1 MSASAVDSLDL
12 PGLPRQGGV
21 RNAVARAV
29 GAAPPPGLV
38 LLSIVSIQIG
48 AALAVHLFPALG
60 PAGTVFLRVGLAAFL
75 LMLGARPAL
84 DRNLL
89 AHGWLLLQFGCV
101 MGAMNLC
108 FYEAIARI
116 PLGTAVTIGFIG
128 PLGVAALTSRRP
140 LDFFW
145 IGLAVVGLAVLA
157 PRLGRTLDPWGVL
170 LAAIAA
176 AGWSGFILLSRRVG
190 QAFPGGSGL
199 ALGMVVAAIFLVP
212 FGIAGARAALLDP
225 LLLAAAL
232 AVAVLSTTLPYALE
246 FAALQRLSA
255 RTYGV
260 LVTLEPAVAVL
271 VGAVLLAQP
280 VGDRTLLAVSCVM
293 AAAIGVT
300 WSDRR
305 GPGI

>member
-1 MSASAVDSLDL
+1 MSEPAIAALDL
-12 PGLPRQGGV
+12 PGRACTGRV
-21 RNAVARAV
+21 RGAVARAI
-29 GAAPPPGLV
+29 GAAPPPALV

-48 AALAVHLFPALG
+48 AALAVNLFPALG
-60 PAGTVFLRVGLAAFL
+60 PAGTVLLRVGIAALL

-89 AHGWLLLQFGCV
+89 AHAWLLLQFGCV

-128 PLGVAALTSRRP
+128 PLAVAVLTSRRAV
-140 LDFFW
+140 DFFW
-145 IGLAVVGLAVLA
+145 IVLAVVGLALFA
-157 PRLGRTLDPWGVL
+157 PRLGQALDPLGVL

-176 AGWSGFILLSRRVG
+176 AGWARFILLSRRVG
-190 QAFPGGSGL
+190 QAFPGASGL
-199 ALGMVVAAIFLVP
+199 ALGMVVAALFLAP
-212 FGIAGARAALLDP
+212 FGAGGAVAALLDP
-225 LLLAAAL
+225 LLLAGAL
-232 AVAVLSTTLPYALE
+232 AVAVLSTTLPFALE

-280 VGDRTLLAVSCVM
+280 RVPARSSRS
-293 AAAIGVT
+293 AA
-300 WSDRR
+300 
-305 GPGI
+305 

>member
-1 MSASAVDSLDL
+1 MHVTPLDL
-12 PGLPRQGGV
+12 PGLPGSRHV
-21 RNAVARAV
+21 RGAVARAI

-48 AALAVHLFPALG
+48 AALAVNLFPALG
-60 PAGTVFLRVGLAAFL
+60 PAGTAFLRVVIAALL

-89 AHGWLLLQFGCV
+89 AQAWLLLPFGCV

-108 FYEAIARI
+108 FYEALARI

-128 PLGVAALTSRRP
+128 PLAVAALTSRRA
-140 LDFFW
+140 LDFCW
-145 IGLAVVGLAVLA
+145 IGLAVAGLAVLA
-157 PRLGRTLDPWGVL
+157 PHVGQTLDPWGVL

-176 AGWSGFILLSRRVG
+176 AGWAGFVLLSRRVG
-190 QAFPGGSGL
+190 RALPGASGL
-199 ALGMVVAAIFLVP
+199 ALGMVVAATFLLP

-225 LLLAAAL
+225 LLLAGAL

-280 VGDRTLLAVSCVM
+280 AGPRTLLAVGCVM

-300 WSDRR
+300 WSERSR
-305 GPGI
+305 PGG

>member
-101 MGAMNLC
+101 MGAMNLR

-116 PLGTAVTIGFIG
+116 PLGTAVTVGFIG

-157 PRLGRTLDPWGVL
+157 PRLGGTLDPWGVL

-212 FGIAGARAALLDP
+212 FGIAGARAALLDRCCSQLRWRSRCSRP
-225 LLLAAAL
+225 RCRTRSSSRPCNACRRERMGCWSRSSPRLRSWSGRSCSRSRSATAPCSRSAA
-232 AVAVLSTTLPYALE
+232 SWPRRSGSPGPTG
-246 FAALQRLSA
+246 
-255 RTYGV
+255 GV
-260 LVTLEPAVAVL
+260 
-271 VGAVLLAQP
+271 
-280 VGDRTLLAVSCVM
+280 
-293 AAAIGVT
+293 
-300 WSDRR
+300 
-305 GPGI
+305 GI

>member
-1 MSASAVDSLDL
+1 MSRSAITPLDL
-12 PGLPRQGGV
+12 PGLPGERRLRG
-21 RNAVARAV
+21 AAARAI

-60 PAGTVFLRVGLAAFL
+60 PAGTVLLRVGIAALL

-84 DRNLL
+84 DRNLR
-89 AHGWLLLQFGCV
+89 AHGWLLLRYGGV
-101 MGAMNLC
+101 MAAMNLC

-128 PLGVAALTSRRP
+128 PLGVAALTSRRA
-140 LDFFW
+140 LDFLW
-145 IGLAVVGLAVLA
+145 IGLALAGLCALA
-157 PRLGRTLDPWGVL
+157 PNLGSALDPVGVL

-176 AGWSGFILLSRRVG
+176 GGWAGFVLLSRRVG
-190 QAFPGGSGL
+190 RALPGGSGL
-199 ALGMVVAAIFLVP
+199 ALGMVVATIFLMP
-212 FGIAGARAALLDP
+212 FGIAGASAALLDP

-232 AVAVLSTTLPYALE
+232 AVAVLSTALPFALE

-280 VGDRTLLAVSCVM
+280 AGARTLLAVGCVM

-300 WSDRR
+300 WSDRSR
-305 GPGI
+305 PGG

>member
-1 MSASAVDSLDL
+1 MSEPAIASLDL
-12 PGLPRQGGV
+12 PGPPGGG
-21 RNAVARAV
+21 RIRGAVAGAL

-38 LLSIVSIQIG
+38 LGSIVSIQIG
-48 AALAVHLFPALG
+48 AALAVNLFPALG
-60 PAGTVFLRVGLAAFL
+60 PAGTVFLRVAIAALL

-84 DRNLL
+84 DRKLL
-89 AHGWLLLQFGCV
+89 AHVGLLLPFGCV
-101 MGAMNLC
+101 MAAMNLC

-128 PLGVAALTSRRP
+128 PLGVAALTSKRA

-157 PRLGRTLDPWGVL
+157 PRLGQTLDPWGVL

-176 AGWSGFILLSRRVG
+176 AGWACFILLSRRVG
-190 QAFPGGSGL
+190 QALPGASGL
-199 ALGMVVAAIFLVP
+199 ALGMVVAAVCLTP
-212 FGIAGARAALLDP
+212 FGVAGASAALFDP
-225 LLLAAAL
+225 LLLAGAL
-232 AVAVLSTTLPYALE
+232 AVAVLSTTLPFALE

-280 VGDRTLLAVSCVM
+280 AGTRTVLAVSCVM

-300 WSDRR
+300 WSDRSR
-305 GPGI
+305 PVG

>member
-1 MSASAVDSLDL
+1 LLGSAVAPLDL
-12 PGLPRQGGV
+12 PGLPGKGRM
-21 RNAVARAV
+21 RSAVARAI

-38 LLSIVSIQIG
+38 LGSIVSIQIG

-60 PAGTVFLRVGLAAFL
+60 PAGTVFLRVGIAALL
-75 LMLGARPAL
+75 LMFAARPAL

-128 PLGVAALTSRRP
+128 PLGVAALTSRRA

-157 PRLGRTLDPWGVL
+157 PRLGQTLDPWGVL

-176 AGWSGFILLSRRVG
+176 AGWARFILLSRRVG

-199 ALGMVVAAIFLVP
+199 ALGMVVAATFLMP
-212 FGIAGARAALLDP
+212 FGLPGARAALLDP
-225 LLLAAAL
+225 LLLAGAL
-232 AVAVLSTTLPYALE
+232 AVAVLSTALPFALE
-246 FAALQRLSA
+246 FEALKRLSA

-271 VGAVLLAQP
+271 VGVVLLAQP
-280 VGDRTLLAVSCVM
+280 VGARTLLAVSCVM

-300 WSDRR
+300 WSDRLR
-305 GPGI
+305 PGG